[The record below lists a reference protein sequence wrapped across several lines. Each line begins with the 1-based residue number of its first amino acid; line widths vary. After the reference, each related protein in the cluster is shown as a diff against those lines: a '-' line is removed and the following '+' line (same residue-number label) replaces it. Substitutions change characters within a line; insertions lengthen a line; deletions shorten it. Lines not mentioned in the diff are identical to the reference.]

1 MPWTHTPALTDCQ
14 EGQRCQK
21 YAQALSR
28 ERKANALLAAEPSS
42 KNLRGVNVSEEYATL
57 RAIFLDSPAQVRPEM
72 GTYEGFIGKFRRPHF
87 SNFGPP
93 AAPTF
98 SNFAR
103 GVDRRPFCGGARR
116 CGVEAAPHFSTPG
129 AKATDF
135 SRFGAHLYPVHFSRF
150 DPKVPHFS
158 VY

>member
-1 MPWTHTPALTDCQ
+1 MSEVCASSI
-14 EGQRCQK
+14 EG
-21 YAQALSR
+21 AQG
-28 ERKANALLAAEPSS
+28 ECAACGRAKLED
-42 KNLRGVNVSEEYATL
+42 VCEEYATL
-57 RAIFLDSPAQVRPEM
+57 RATFLDSPAQVRPEM

-116 CGVEAAPHFSTPG
+116 CRVGAAPHFSTPG

-135 SRFGAHLYPVHFSRF
+135 SRFCAHLHPVHVSRF

-158 VY
+158 N

>member
-1 MPWTHTPALTDCQ
+1 MSEVCASSI
-14 EGQRCQK
+14 EG
-21 YAQALSR
+21 AQG
-28 ERKANALLAAEPSS
+28 ECAACGRAKLED
-42 KNLRGVNVSEEYATL
+42 VCEEYATL
-57 RAIFLDSPAQVRPEM
+57 RATFLDSPAQVRLEM

-116 CGVEAAPHFSTPG
+116 CGVWGPRRTLAHRGPRRPTLAGFVPICTRCTLADLTP
-129 AKATDF
+129 KYPTLAT
-135 SRFGAHLYPVHFSRF
+135 SSPG
-150 DPKVPHFS
+150 
-158 VY
+158 